1 MEGEK
6 KGKKGR
12 KEMERGHLDGEGA
25 SQTDTGVGGV
35 SGAGG
40 RAPPQGHRVWVEE
53 EAALAGTRAA
63 GTR

>member
-1 MEGEK
+1 
-6 KGKKGR
+6 
-12 KEMERGHLDGEGA
+12 MERERGRHGG
-25 SQTDTGVGGV
+25 GGRGV

-40 RAPPQGHRVWVEE
+40 RALPQGHRVWVEE

>member
-1 MEGEK
+1 
-6 KGKKGR
+6 
-12 KEMERGHLDGEGA
+12 MERESKADRHRGGGR
-25 SQTDTGVGGV
+25 GV

-53 EAALAGTRAA
+53 EAALAWTRAA